1 MAVGISAGRANN
13 GPTELVVVVDRQ
25 IGRHGYSVGAS
36 SHGVPY
42 DERRQLSIIEKQHA
56 AMTAVE
62 DAPRL
67 PALEDAGGRAI
78 GTGQSEA
85 CGRREAVVVVD
96 AKEGRDAIVALPEV
110 AKEIGMVDEAAP

>member
-1 MAVGISAGRANN
+1 
-13 GPTELVVVVDRQ
+13 
-25 IGRHGYSVGAS
+25 
-36 SHGVPY
+36 
-42 DERRQLSIIEKQHA
+42 
-56 AMTAVE
+56 MTAVE

-85 CGRREAVVVVD
+85 CVTREAVVVVD
-96 AKEGRDAIVALPEV
+96 ANEERDAAIVALPEV